1 MYGYP
6 QSYYPQSYYDM
17 IRAQMAPQPA
27 QQANVLVPQ
36 QVLEVEG
43 QKSINA
49 LRMSPNSSLIAAD
62 KTGPYV
68 WMCVSDGIG
77 TVTAKRYKIT
87 EEEDAPPF
95 DIAGFAESVEGRLS
109 ALESKITAK
118 EVKHDEQPDAAS
130 SRSDK
135 PNNWASGKH

>member
-27 QQANVLVPQ
+27 QQANVLGPQ

-87 EEEDAPPF
+87 EEEDAAPF
-95 DIAGFAESVEGRLS
+95 DIAEFAESVEKRLKE
-109 ALESKITAK
+109 LESKVIKETEKHEPDTA
-118 EVKHDEQPDAAS
+118 S
-130 SRSDK
+130 TRSEK
-135 PNNWASGKH
+135 PNGWTGKH

>member
-1 MYGYP
+1 MYGVYGYAQP
-6 QSYYPQSYYDM
+6 TYYDM
-17 IRAQMAPQPA
+17 LRQQMAPQQPA
-27 QQANVLVPQ
+27 QQANVLGPQ

-87 EEEDAPPF
+87 EEEDAAPF
-95 DIAGFAESVEGRLS
+95 DIAGFAESVEKRLKE
-109 ALESKITAK
+109 LESKVITK
-118 EVKHDEQPDAAS
+118 EAEKHEPDTAS
-130 SRSDK
+130 TRSEK
-135 PNNWASGKH
+135 PNGWTGKH